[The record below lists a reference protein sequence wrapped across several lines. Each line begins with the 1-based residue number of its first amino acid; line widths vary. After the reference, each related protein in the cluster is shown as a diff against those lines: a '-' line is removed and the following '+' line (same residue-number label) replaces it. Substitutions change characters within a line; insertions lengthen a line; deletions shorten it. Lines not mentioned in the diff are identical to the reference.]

1 MLKLMNVDVV
11 IVGAGP
17 YGLSIAAH
25 LAKSNLTFR
34 VFGTPMQTWREHMPK
49 GMLLKSEG
57 FATGLYDPDR
67 SFTLKHYCEEMNL
80 PYGRV
85 GVPVALS
92 VFAAYGQEFQKRM
105 VPMLEQTDIT
115 SVIRV
120 ADGTF
125 QLETADGQTMH
136 AKEVILAA
144 GITHFPYMP
153 PFLANIPEQ
162 YASHGAKYHDLSG
175 FKGKS
180 VVVLGAGA
188 SAIDIAAILN
198 EEGAETQLV
207 ARRHEIAFHSKAKE
221 PRPLHQRIRYPRSG
235 LGIGWDARLCTDAP
249 WLYHMLP
256 QKFRFRFVREHLGP
270 APGWFVKEKVLGKFP
285 THMGCKIQYAEVLNG
300 KVHLHMLDKTGS
312 NKTLVVDHIISAT
325 GYRTSVSRIPFLDDS
340 LRKQIDTAEDTPIL
354 TQNFETS
361 VRGLYMVGV
370 AASHAFGPLMRFAF
384 GARYTSKRL
393 SKHVIARLRSSAS
406 ARTANRNVGY
416 ATE

>member
-1 MLKLMNVDVV
+1 
-11 IVGAGP
+11 
-17 YGLSIAAH
+17 
-25 LAKSNLTFR
+25 
-34 VFGTPMQTWREHMPK
+34 
-49 GMLLKSEG
+49 
-57 FATGLYDPDR
+57 
-67 SFTLKHYCEEMNL
+67 
-80 PYGRV
+80 
-85 GVPVALS
+85 
-92 VFAAYGQEFQKRM
+92 M

-120 ADGTF
+120 ADGSF
-125 QLETADGQTMH
+125 QLETKDGQTLH

-153 PFLANIPEQ
+153 PFLANVPEE

-207 ARRHEIAFHSKAKE
+207 ARRQEIAFHTKAKE

-235 LGIGWDARLCTDAP
+235 LGIGWDARLCTTAP

-256 QKFRFRFVREHLGP
+256 QDFRFRFVREHLGP
-270 APGWFVKEKVLGKFP
+270 APGWFVKDKVLGKFP
-285 THMGCKIQYAEVLNG
+285 THMGCKVQFVEVLDG
-300 KVHLHMLDKTGS
+300 KAHLHLIEKNGNT
-312 NKTLVVDHIISAT
+312 KTLIVDHIISAT
-325 GYRTSVSRIPFLDDS
+325 GYRTSVSRIPFLDES
-340 LRKQIDTAEDTPIL
+340 LRRQIDTAEDTPIL

-361 VRGLYMVGV
+361 VPGLYMVGV
-370 AASHAFGPLMRFAF
+370 AASHAFGPLMRFAY
-384 GARYTSKRL
+384 GAKYTSKRL
-393 SKHVIARLRSSAS
+393 SKHVVARLRASAASRSAS
-406 ARTANRNVGY
+406 RNVGY